1 MGKSLI
7 LLGIFLVF
15 VYVYNYRKIKKTKE
29 KTKKINSI
37 RDFHETY
44 GHLINKQQMINKQ
57 QIRTNDTG
65 GYQRYVTKYN
75 SQEDYRE
82 KL

>member
-15 VYVYNYRKIKKTKE
+15 VYVYNFRKIKKTKE
-29 KTKKINSI
+29 KTKNINSV

-44 GHLINKQQMINKQ
+44 EHLIHKQ
-57 QIRTNDTG
+57 QIQTNDS

>member
-15 VYVYNYRKIKKTKE
+15 VYVYNFRKIKKTKE
-29 KTKKINSI
+29 KTKNINSV
-37 RDFHETY
+37 RDFHESY
-44 GHLINKQQMINKQ
+44 GHLINKQQIQ
-57 QIRTNDTG
+57 TNDS